1 MNSARVVT
9 IMVKI
14 LVGWLVM
21 VLTTL
26 FLALVLGIVAAF
38 AYAALGKAGMGILPE
53 ISSFVEQSAVSVLW
67 SACSITGYWVSVRFV
82 VKSRTAAPASLN
94 NSTNSECKS

>member
-1 MNSARVVT
+1 
-9 IMVKI
+9 MVKI

-26 FLALVLGIVAAF
+26 LLILLLGIVAAF
-38 AYAALGKAGMGILPE
+38 AFAALEKAGLGLPE
-53 ISSFVEQSAVSVLW
+53 ISSLVEQSAVSVLW

-82 VKSRTAAPASLN
+82 VKSRTSVPASLN
-94 NSTNSECKS
+94 SSTNSECRS

>member
-1 MNSARVVT
+1 
-9 IMVKI
+9 MVKI

-26 FLALVLGIVAAF
+26 LLVLLLGILAVF
-38 AYAALGKAGMGILPE
+38 AWAALEKAGLVIQLAE
-53 ISSFVEQSAVSVLW
+53 ISGFVEQVAVSVLW
-67 SACSITGYWVSVRFV
+67 SACSIAGYWEPVRFV

-94 NSTNSECKS
+94 NYTNSECRS